1 MAFDPLLTEKRD
13 GIIQRWRDQ
22 ALKIYDKD
30 AEMLFG
36 TEEDPFANPVGASIR
51 NGTENA
57 FGALL
62 AGENAAGIS
71 QHLSE
76 IIKIRAVQQF
86 PASEGLAFVLQL
98 KDVARSV
105 MAEDAAGPAAIDWT
119 RFDRMVDEIALASF
133 DLYSEY
139 RHQVYE
145 LRVNEAKRSVSWVL
159 EKMGERDDC
168 SEPDEADTAAD
179 TDER

>member
-1 MAFDPLLTEKRD
+1 MAFDPLLTEKKD
-13 GIIQRWRDQ
+13 GIVQRWIDQ
-22 ALKIYDKD
+22 ALKIYDED

-36 TEEDPFANPVGASIR
+36 TEEDPFANPVGASLR
-51 NGTENA
+51 QGTGDA

-62 AGENAAGIS
+62 AGEDAAAVSG
-71 QHLSE
+71 HLSE

-86 PASEGLAFVLQL
+86 PASEGLAFILQL

-105 MAEDAAGPAAIDWT
+105 MAEDAAGPAAVDWT
-119 RFDRMVDEIALASF
+119 GFDRRIDEVTLASF

-168 SEPDEADTAAD
+168 AEPDEPEGSDD
-179 TDER
+179 LNER

>member
-1 MAFDPLLTEKRD
+1 MNWSFLGSNYLTRGFWGDEAWT
-13 GIIQRWRDQ
+13 I
-22 ALKIYDKD
+22 
-30 AEMLFG
+30 
-36 TEEDPFANPVGASIR
+36 
-51 NGTENA
+51 
-57 FGALL
+57 
-62 AGENAAGIS
+62 GIS
-71 QHLSE
+71 RLPISE

-86 PASEGLAFVLQL
+86 PASEGLAFILQL

-105 MAEDAAGPAAIDWT
+105 MAEDAAGPAAVDWT
-119 RFDRMVDEIALASF
+119 GFDRKVDEVALASF

-168 SEPDEADTAAD
+168 AESDEPESSGDLN
-179 TDER
+179 ER